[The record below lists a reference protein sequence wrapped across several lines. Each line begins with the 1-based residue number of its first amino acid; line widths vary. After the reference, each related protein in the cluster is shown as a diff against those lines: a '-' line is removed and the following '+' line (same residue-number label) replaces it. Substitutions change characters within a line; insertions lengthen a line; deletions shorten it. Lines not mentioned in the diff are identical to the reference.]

1 MINEVAS
8 GTTPQPHN
16 SDVPLIR
23 IRRYSDVPSIGIY
36 LCRHLGAVAES
47 GVGIAN
53 ADQHVFSDR
62 HSDTLGAT
70 YTDT

>member
-23 IRRYSDVPSIGIY
+23 IRRYSDVPLVGID
-36 LCRHLGAVAES
+36 LCRHLAWVAES
-47 GVGIAN
+47 GVGIAYT
-53 ADQHVFSDR
+53 DRHVFSDR
-62 HSDTLGAT
+62 QSNALGAT